1 MTFARHALL
10 TPLLLL
16 AYLLVLVLGLLSR
29 LFGDPLRRRP
39 APASTSYWRQS
50 RQC

>member
-10 TPLLLL
+10 TLLLLL
-16 AYLLVLVLGLLSR
+16 AYLLVLVLGLLGR

-39 APASTSYWRQS
+39 APASAGYWRQS
-50 RQC
+50 RRY